1 MSPPGLGR
9 PGFGALTLYLPAAL
23 LLRLI
28 MLGKPAF
35 QTDEQFYLLVGQRMA
50 QGAVPFVDI
59 WDRKPWGLF
68 AIFRAAYALP
78 FDPVLSYQ
86 LLGLVCSVLTALVIE
101 RLARL
106 IAPPRAARMA
116 GLLYLL
122 WQPVFNAALGQSP
135 VFYNLPV
142 ALAALLV
149 VEARARP
156 CNPALARRGLQAMLL
171 LGLAMQIKY
180 TALFEGLGLGVMLL
194 ARGRADGWPLS
205 RLAATGCAWIF
216 AALAPTAVVML
227 GYVLAGHG
235 EAFVQANFL
244 SILGRSSDLSEG
256 LVRLAK
262 ESLVLMPFALALFVA
277 PGRLPPSRGERPAVL
292 SDLRLW
298 GLVAAAGFLL
308 FGTWYDHYL
317 GPILVPLC
325 VLAAPVLART
335 VPGESW
341 YGRLLLGVGLLGAV
355 AVPAAQVIERGTAAE
370 FRLASRTVA
379 RELHGRCLF
388 VYEGDS
394 ALYRTTNAC
403 IPTRFA
409 YPSHLNAMNEAGALG
424 VDAVA
429 ETRRVLASRPGVIV
443 MAETGRPN
451 QRNLATRALVRAALH
466 AHYERYAV
474 VTLGQRRFG
483 LWRLLRT

>member
-1 MSPPGLGR
+1 MSPPRFGR